1 MLGKMLDNVR
11 KISPLVHNITNYVTI
26 NDCANIVLACG
37 ASPIMANDEA
47 EVEEITAFC
56 KGLNINI
63 GTLNR
68 QTIPAMLKS
77 CRKANELKL
86 PIILDPVGIGA
97 SELRKNTVN
106 ELINNIHFTV
116 IRGNLSEIK
125 TLALGYSPLRG
136 VDADITDDITA
147 DNLSAIM
154 EFTKEL
160 AKKLNTI
167 IAVSGTI
174 DIVTD
179 QNTTYGIYNGHP
191 MMRSVTGAGCMLSAL
206 TAAYLAANPDTPL
219 EATAAA
225 VCAMGISGE
234 KAYSR
239 LTTEDGNATYRNYI
253 IDTVYRITGETLNKA
268 ARYKIF
274 K

>member
-225 VCAMGISGE
+225 VCAIGISGE

-239 LTTEDGNATYRNYI
+239 LSMEDGNATYRNYI
-253 IDTVYRITGETLNKA
+253 IDAVYRLTDEALNEA